1 MHLALR
7 LLDDL
12 ITLLKHALGV
22 FKFLLALSAL
32 LLVMLK
38 FALEVR
44 AELLQSGLFHLGAD
58 VRVAHSWLVDLQGCV
73 HKVAVQL
80 LDLLLELLESFCL
93 LVFVLVEALPVSL
106 NLLHL
111 VLELLNDLLGGGER
125 LLSEQELLLED
136 RLTLLRLC
144 HLVPEIRIVGQL
156 LLH

>member
-1 MHLALR
+1 LSLDL
-7 LLDDL
+7 LLDQLAPVLADFFDNSLLSKVDL
-12 ITLLKHALGV
+12 GCVSLRNALQ
-22 FKFLLALSAL
+22 LLALFVLFAEYVDQ
-32 LLVMLK
+32 LVG
-38 FALEVR
+38 V
-44 AELLQSGLFHLGAD
+44 D
-58 VRVAHSWLVDLQGCV
+58 VLVDF
-73 HKVAVQL
+73 KL

>member
-1 MHLALR
+1 MSLDL
-7 LLDDL
+7 LLDQLAPVLADFFDNSLLSKVDL
-12 ITLLKHALGV
+12 GCVSLRNALQ
-22 FKFLLALSAL
+22 LLALFVLFAEYVDQ
-32 LLVMLK
+32 LVG
-38 FALEVR
+38 V
-44 AELLQSGLFHLGAD
+44 D
-58 VRVAHSWLVDLQGCV
+58 VLVDF
-73 HKVAVQL
+73 KL